1 MYLYNVEGVSALL
14 NDIHALPPAEFAQ
27 EVQMIE
33 TDLKNY
39 ALGKF
44 TFDPYQNSTIEQVDP
59 ATWHRFGSKL
69 GDALRNG
76 DVIEPVA
83 AASGNCD
90 VEIKITITIKF

>member
-1 MYLYNVEGVSALL
+1 MYLYNVDGVTALL
-14 NDIHALPPAEFAQ
+14 NDIHALPPAAFAQ

-44 TFDPYQNSTIEQVDP
+44 TFDPYQNSTIERVEP
-59 ATWHRFGSKL
+59 GTWLYFGSKL

-76 DVIEPVA
+76 HTIEPVA
-83 AASGNCD
+83 AASGDCD